1 MNHLKNLY
9 DKVRRCLLLEA
20 DLTEQQRTHHQWQ
33 FIVTLGSIT
42 YVVGKG
48 GANTMFYKI
57 GDNEIK
63 YCLPT
68 EMLDKILEWS
78 RRTYVRYAIVNT
90 ENNQVMSHANLDVIL
105 KKLPK
110 KFGKYN
116 IVGVTASDTTDTLYK
131 LTQALGTL
139 AWQPIDTAKIKS
151 VKKKTKST
159 KKSS

>member
-9 DKVRRCLLLEA
+9 EKVRRSLLLES

-68 EMLDKILEWS
+68 EMLDKILDWS
-78 RRTYVRYAIVNT
+78 RRTYVRYAVVDSSGK
-90 ENNQVMSHANLDVIL
+90 QVTSHANLDAML
-105 KKLPK
+105 KKFPK
-110 KFGKYN
+110 KFNTYN
-116 IVGVTASDTTDTLYK
+116 IVGITASDKMEPLYK
-131 LTQALGTL
+131 LTRALGSF
-139 AWQPIDTAKIKS
+139 AWQPLDVAKLKNVKRKS
-151 VKKKTKST
+151 KST